1 MAHGTA
7 PPPRPSLLLLV
18 LTPFVAEFL
27 LGDFSVRSL
36 GLLLVFVPMYGGEA
50 LLIREVVRRTHWGWP
65 SIVPLAVAYAL
76 VEEASPPSRCS
87 IPTTPRAPS
96 WKVENP

>member
-18 LTPFVAEFL
+18 LAPFVAEFL

-76 VEEASPPSRCS
+76 VEEARHPVAVQSQLRHA
-87 IPTTPRAPS
+87 APS